1 MILFDLLYVFIARD
15 GMEPVTFNKSGFP
28 EIDPETMQT
37 NLPNVWVGGDLTGTS
52 YTTVEAVNDGKQ
64 AAWHMHRYLQV
75 LGLIISFNH
84 LSLSFLLLLQ
94 FPPSVPSSLPLSLPS
109 SVSPSV
115 PHSIPLSL
123 SPSFCPSLYP
133 SAPCPSL
140 CHSVPPS
147 LPLFLH
153 LSHPSSVSPSV
164 SPCVCMCLC
173 LCLSLCHLSNTL
185 NPYFLLTLFS
195 INIILVS
202 NSFFLVSPWYL
213 DTFRTQA
220 TSVLYSS

>member
-147 LPLFLH
+147 LP
-153 LSHPSSVSPSV
+153 PSVSPSL
-164 SPCVCMCLC
+164 PPF
-173 LCLSLCHLSNTL
+173 LCLSLCLSL
-185 NPYFLLTLFS
+185 CVY
-195 INIILVS
+195 VS
-202 NSFFLVSPWYL
+202 VSV
-213 DTFRTQA
+213 
-220 TSVLYSS
+220 SVSLSSLKYP